1 MKKVCLIYLFFSLT
15 NCSANTMNKLQTVD
29 YVDLNRFMG
38 DWYVIANI
46 PTWLEKGAHNA
57 LEQYYWNED
66 GYIDVTFSFN
76 KDSFSGKKKRLTQK
90 AFIYNSTTNAE
101 WRIQPFWPLKLPY
114 LVIDLDE
121 DYQYTVI
128 GYPSRKFLW
137 IMSRSKNLDKET
149 LRIIYDNLEA
159 QGYDASMIQKVPHS
173 K

>member
-76 KDSFSGKKKRLTQK
+76 KDSFSGKKNDLHRRLSFITVPPTLNG
-90 AFIYNSTTNAE
+90 AFNH
-101 WRIQPFWPLKLPY
+101 FGL
-114 LVIDLDE
+114 
-121 DYQYTVI
+121 
-128 GYPSRKFLW
+128 
-137 IMSRSKNLDKET
+137 
-149 LRIIYDNLEA
+149 
-159 QGYDASMIQKVPHS
+159 
-173 K
+173 